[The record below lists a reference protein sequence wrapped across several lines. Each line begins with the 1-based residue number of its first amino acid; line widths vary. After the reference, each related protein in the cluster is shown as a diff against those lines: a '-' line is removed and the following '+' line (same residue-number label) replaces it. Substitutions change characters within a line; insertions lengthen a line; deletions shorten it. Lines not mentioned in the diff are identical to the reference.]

1 MAADEAI
8 AQRAKRTGLGL
19 IDPVAGLSGLYAI
32 MSSLADPYAATAL
45 VAAVPVDW
53 QVLLRASKGSVPNFF
68 ADMEVPAQQQLE
80 APAAAAAAPAF
91 GGSRKS
97 GATAAARSRKAH
109 RSARGAARAAGRRQ
123 AAADEQQ
130 QQPQVAAVSG
140 EAVQAAVLDVTR
152 SILGAE
158 VAPGQPLMDAGLDSL
173 GESAVAAAA
182 AAAFRCG
189 LRPAAGLALPLP
201 A

>member
-8 AQRAKRTGLGL
+8 TQRAKRTGLGL
-19 IDPVAGLSGLYAI
+19 IDPLAGLSGLYAI
-32 MSSLADPYAATAL
+32 MTSLADPYAAAAL

-68 ADMEVPAQQQLE
+68 ADMEAPAQQQLE
-80 APAAAAAAPAF
+80 APAAV

-97 GATAAARSRKAH
+97 AAARHRKAH

-123 AAADEQQ
+123 VAADEQEKS
-130 QQPQVAAVSG
+130 QVAAVSG

-173 GESAVAAAA
+173 GEPAAAVAAAA
-182 AAAFRCG
+182 AVC
-189 LRPAAGLALPLP
+189 
-201 A
+201 

>member
-8 AQRAKRTGLGL
+8 TQRAKRTGLGR
-19 IDPVAGLSGLYAI
+19 IDPLAGLSGLYAI
-32 MSSLADPYAATAL
+32 MTSLADPYAAAAL

-97 GATAAARSRKAH
+97 GAAAAARSRKAH

-123 AAADEQQ
+123 VAADEQEKS
-130 QQPQVAAVSG
+130 QVAAVSG

-173 GESAVAAAA
+173 GEPAAAVAAAA
-182 AAAFRCG
+182 AVC
-189 LRPAAGLALPLP
+189 
-201 A
+201 

>member
-19 IDPVAGLSGLYAI
+19 IDPLAGLSGLYAI
-32 MSSLADPYAATAL
+32 MTSLADPYAAAAL

-68 ADMEVPAQQQLE
+68 ADMEAPAQQQLE
-80 APAAAAAAPAF
+80 APAAV

-97 GATAAARSRKAH
+97 GAAAAARHRKAH

-123 AAADEQQ
+123 VAADEQEKS
-130 QQPQVAAVSG
+130 QVAAVSG

-173 GESAVAAAA
+173 GEPAAAVAAAA
-182 AAAFRCG
+182 AVC
-189 LRPAAGLALPLP
+189 
-201 A
+201 